1 VQFAEDADIL
11 EVVARVLE
19 EVVAPELPSGP
30 ARGQLRAAVG
40 LLDNL
45 AARWADDA
53 APARELRGLW
63 DLLGQSREG
72 GAPVVDVPPEL
83 RAARAALVARL
94 SAKGGP
100 APDAEWRE
108 RCQAWLRRLAD
119 DDARRQRPLRYYAS
133 LDGR

>member
-11 EVVARVLE
+11 EAVVRVLD
-19 EVVAPELPSGP
+19 EVVAPEVPVGP
-30 ARGQLRAAVG
+30 ARGQLRAAIG

-45 AARWADDA
+45 AARWADDG
-53 APARELRGLW
+53 APARELRSLW
-63 DLLGQSREG
+63 ELLGQSREG

-83 RAARAALVARL
+83 RAARAGLVARL
-94 SAKGGP
+94 SPEGTTAL
-100 APDAEWRE
+100 DAEWRE

-119 DDARRQRPLRYYAS
+119 DDARRQRPLRYYES